1 MWENVDFLFF
11 IFFYFILFFFCK
23 WVVYEWKVGFGLK
36 FRFKLKND
44 FIYFALDKTPE
55 DKEHEGMLI
64 DQWVTLTE
72 ERNAILCPS
81 AGSGVP
87 GATMDWYVMQK

>member
-1 MWENVDFLFF
+1 MWLQRNTILKMCIFL
-11 IFFYFILFFFCK
+11 L
-23 WVVYEWKVGFGLK
+23 
-36 FRFKLKND
+36 
-44 FIYFALDKTPE
+44 LDKTAE

-81 AGSGVP
+81 SGSGVP
-87 GATMDWYVMQK
+87 GATMDWYENERFCWQILWNIF